1 MSKED
6 IFTVEGIVTELL
18 PNALFKVKLDQGIDI
33 LCHLKGKM
41 RIHNIN
47 IRLLDRVTVEMSI
60 YDTRKGRISFR
71 HKHES
76 FKHQQK

>member
-6 IFTVEGIVTELL
+6 LFTVDAIVMELL
-18 PNALFKVKLDQGIDI
+18 PNALFKVKLENNIEV

-47 IRLLDRVTVEMSI
+47 IRLMDRVSVEISV
-60 YDTRKGRISFR
+60 YDMTKGRIIFR
-71 HKHES
+71 YKPES
-76 FKHQQK
+76 VKQ

>member
-6 IFTVEGIVTELL
+6 LFTVDGIVMELL
-18 PNALFKVKLDQGIDI
+18 PNALFKVKLENNIEV

-47 IRLLDRVTVEMSI
+47 IRLMDRVSVEISV
-60 YDTRKGRISFR
+60 YDMTKGRIIFR
-71 HKHES
+71 YKPES
-76 FKHQQK
+76 VKQ

>member
-6 IFTVEGIVTELL
+6 LFAVDGTVTELL
-18 PNALFKVKLDQGIDI
+18 PNALFKVKLDNGVDV

-47 IRLLDRVTVEMSI
+47 IRLLDRVAVELSVYDMS
-60 YDTRKGRISFR
+60 KGRITFR
-71 HKHES
+71 YKPDQS
-76 FKHQQK
+76 KN

>member
-6 IFTVEGIVTELL
+6 IFTVDGVVTELL
-18 PNALFKVKLDQGIDI
+18 PNALFKVKLDQGSDI

-47 IRLLDRVTVEMSI
+47 IRLMDRVTVEMSV
-60 YDTRKGRISFR
+60 YDTSKGRISFR
-71 HKHES
+71 HKPDS
-76 FKHQQK
+76 FKHH